1 VPPEERV
8 LPRFAAEPPQELLPY
23 GRWAERLS
31 AEFLGACLALAADA
45 GEEELGEPGE
55 IAWYPDRTWHGRTY
69 IPASTITSSGYELFG
84 YVRFVPGRAH
94 DQDGRV
100 DEDPSEFYAYADF
113 TDETAERNPDWTLDL
128 CEETIGSWRGHSGA
142 VATMTLVWGRP
153 LRAGGRVATAELADL
168 AVDQCELIEERFT
181 LIAPDDYRGD
191 LLEIA
196 LFGGRGQELARES
209 LYAGEDEDE
218 ESEDE
223 AVTDEDDVLANGD
236 HGGESDQ
243 NGDEEGR

>member
-23 GRWAERLS
+23 GRWASRLS
-31 AEFLGACLALAADA
+31 AEFFEACSALE
-45 GEEELGEPGE
+45 GEGEDLGEPGD

-69 IPASTITSSGYELFG
+69 VPASTITSHGYELFG
-84 YVRFVPGRAH
+84 YVRFVPAEEG
-94 DQDGRV
+94 
-100 DEDPSEFYAYADF
+100 EDPTDFYAHADF

-128 CEETIGSWRGHSGA
+128 CEETIGAWRGHSGA
-142 VATMTLVWGRP
+142 LATMTLVWGRP
-153 LRAGGRVATAELADL
+153 LIGGGRVATAELADL

-191 LLEIA
+191 LLEIK

-209 LYAGEDEDE
+209 LYAGDDDVEEDE
-218 ESEDE
+218 EP
-223 AVTDEDDVLANGD
+223 ANGD
-236 HGGESDQ
+236 PQD
-243 NGDEEGR
+243 GDARDDDAAASS